1 MNDDS
6 RIGSTVGPAIR
17 KPSFVSRIPPPTLL
31 LFYATFSPSVLYGG
45 LFHSSNGLPRL
56 NAFSTSLSYHHHD
69 LNPFRHHPRHA
80 RSPPPV
86 THNRH
91 RRQLPRRHL
100 WLIAASFLRGQP
112 AAPCKDARR
121 TLGSAVPAPPA
132 RHSRISRWY
141 IGVQGRTRSER
152 VRCRISRRWA
162 VGNARRDG
170 SGDPRGGATWV

>member
-1 MNDDS
+1 MNGDS

-31 LFYATFSPSVLYGG
+31 LFYATFSPIVLYGG
-45 LFHSSNGLPRL
+45 LFHTYNELPRF
-56 NAFSTSLSYHHHD
+56 NALSASLSHHDHD
-69 LNPFRHHPRHA
+69 LNPFRHHRH
-80 RSPPPV
+80 
-86 THNRH
+86 
-91 RRQLPRRHL
+91 RQLPRRHL
-100 WLIAASFLRGQP
+100 YLIAASFLRNQP